1 METLEHQP
9 MLVHK
14 GSIVL
19 VLYIDDAYLT
29 RPNKAEIDEA
39 IKSLKRDFSCTD
51 EGDLKDYL
59 RVHIVRH
66 SDGSAGL
73 LQPRMIDQCIHT
85 VGIPTHEHDANT
97 KVKTHDTPAKMC
109 PKTGLTEQPL
119 ELYTISN

>member
-1 METLEHQP
+1 MNINPCLFT
-9 MLVHK
+9 K
-14 GSIVL
+14 GSVVL

-39 IKSLKRDFSCTD
+39 IESLKRDFSCTD

-85 VGIPTHEHDANT
+85 VGT
-97 KVKTHDTPAKMC
+97 KVKTHDTPAKTC

-119 ELYTISN
+119 ELYTVSN